1 MDRTEIAVIGG
12 GPAGLS
18 AAVAATSL
26 GARVTVVDDGAR
38 LGGQL
43 VKQTHRFFGSRGHH
57 SGTRGIDIA
66 PLLIQQARD
75 GDTAIWSDAT
85 VVGFYDDNVL
95 GVYQGEA
102 FRELQARCVVVA
114 TGAAENMLAFPGND
128 LPGVYGAGAVQT
140 LMNVHGVRPG
150 RRVLMVGAGNIGVIV
165 SYQLLQAGV
174 DVAAI
179 VEALPYV
186 GGYQVHD
193 AKVRRA
199 GVPILTRHTV
209 LEALGDEQVTG
220 AIIAQLDDQW
230 RVVEGTQR
238 ELDVDTICLAV
249 GLTPLSELLW
259 QAGCQMRYV
268 PALGG
273 HVAVHDDRMETTLPG
288 VYVAGDASGIEEA
301 STAMLE
307 GRLAGLAAAMRL
319 HGETDESRRRLRETQ
334 QELAT
339 FRGGPYGAK
348 VREGKEDL
356 GLSRECALFPPSAMP
371 LEARTGTTLEDVLA
385 SIPPERLARGPV
397 AVIECLERIP
407 CNPCVEACPQGAISM
422 PGSINELPQLDTE
435 ACTGCGLCISGCPGL
450 AIFLVDATHAPGEA
464 LVSLPYEFLPLP
476 EKGDEVAA
484 LDREG
489 QERGLARVVR
499 VRKTRKMDRTAVVSL
514 AVPVELVMEVRGFK
528 ARDKS
533 ISSS

>member
-1 MDRTEIAVIGG
+1 MERTEVAIVGG

-26 GARVTVVDDGAR
+26 GAQVTVVDDGAR
-38 LGGQL
+38 VGGQL
-43 VKQTHRFFGSRGHH
+43 VKQTHRFFGSQSHY
-57 SGTRGIDIA
+57 SGVRGIDIA
-66 PLLIQQARD
+66 PILVQQALS
-75 GDTAIWSDAT
+75 GGASIWSNAT
-85 VVGFYDDNVL
+85 VIGFYDEHLL
-95 GVYQGEA
+95 GIYQGDVL
-102 FRELQARCVVVA
+102 RELQAQCVIVA

-174 DVAAI
+174 PVAAI
-179 VEALPYV
+179 VEALPHV
-186 GGYQVHD
+186 GGYQVHA
-193 AKVRRA
+193 AKVQRA

-209 LEALGDEQVTG
+209 LEALGDREVTG
-220 AIIAQLDDQW
+220 AVIAQLDDNW
-230 RVVEGTQR
+230 CAIEGTQR
-238 ELDVDTICLAV
+238 TLDVDTICLAV

-259 QAGCQMRYV
+259 QAGGQMRYV

-273 HVAVHDDRMETTLPG
+273 HVAVHDDRMETTCPG

-319 HGETDESRRRLRETQ
+319 HGETEDGLRRLIEA
-334 QELAT
+334 QEELGT

-356 GLSRECALFPPSAMP
+356 GLSRACALFPPSALP
-371 LEARTGTTLEDVLA
+371 LEARTGTTLEDAL
-385 SIPPERLARGPV
+385 SCISQKRLDRGPV

-422 PGSINELPQLDTE
+422 PGGLNELPQLDVD
-435 ACTGCGLCISGCPGL
+435 ACTGCGLCVNGCPGL
-450 AIFLVDATHAPGEA
+450 AIFVVDTTAVPGEA

-476 EKGDEVAA
+476 EKGDVVVA

-489 QERGLARVVR
+489 QPVGTARVVR
-499 VRKTRKMDRTAVVSL
+499 VRKTKKMDRTAVVSL
-514 AVPVELVMEVRGFK
+514 AVPVEQAMEVRGF
-528 ARDKS
+528 RVR
-533 ISSS
+533 